1 MKNVRELF
9 SELDDWK
16 AYKPASTMSSIAKSN
31 HISSLEREIKN
42 RIDVEDYKDYILSKE
57 GNRSL
62 ER

>member
-1 MKNVRELF
+1 
-9 SELDDWK
+9 
-16 AYKPASTMSSIAKSN
+16 MSSIAKSN

>member
-1 MKNVRELF
+1 MKNVHELF

-16 AYKPASTMSSIAKSN
+16 AYKPASMMSSIAKSN
-31 HISSLEREIKN
+31 HISRLEREIKK
-42 RIDVEDYKDYILSKE
+42 RIDIEDYKDYILSKE